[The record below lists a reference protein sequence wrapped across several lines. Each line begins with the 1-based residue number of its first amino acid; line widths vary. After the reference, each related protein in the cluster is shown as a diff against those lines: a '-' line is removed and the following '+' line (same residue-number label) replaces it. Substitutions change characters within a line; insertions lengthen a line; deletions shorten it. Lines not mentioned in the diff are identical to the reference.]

1 MNAISTTNRILLV
14 DDDIVVRERV
24 RGVLDGDGFEVIL
37 AKDGSDGISAFL
49 KHEPDLVLV
58 DAVMPLVDGFEFCT
72 QLKDIE
78 SSQFTP
84 VLMITSLD
92 DGNSIDR
99 AFAVGA
105 TDYITKPINLAILRQ
120 RIKSLIQQSQL
131 IKNQHNL
138 NQELQQANQDLHFLA
153 TSDSLTKI
161 ANRHSFDL
169 YLQQEWEK
177 MSRIGSPISLIFIDV
192 DRFKLY
198 NDRYHH
204 INGDKC
210 LMKIAMAMRDSVR
223 RASDLVARYGGEEFA
238 VILPNTEAFGALR
251 VAENIRRAVRSAAI
265 PHEDSPS
272 GWVTISLGVTT
283 IVPQPHLHPEA
294 FVDTADRALY
304 QAKSQG
310 RDRAILLM

>member
-1 MNAISTTNRILLV
+1 V

-24 RGVLDGDGFEVIL
+24 RGVLDSDGFEVIL

-169 YLQQEWEK
+169 YLRQEWEK

-238 VILPNTEAFGALR
+238 VILPNTEAFGALQ
-251 VAENIRRAVRSAAI
+251 VAENIRRAVRLAAI